1 MGMLTVKNS
10 TKKISSMKILNAKL
24 GIVKILTRRI
34 LTEKITENPL
44 ESILVA
50 EKDTENILVAE
61 RVTENTLDAEKVTE
75 STLVVENK
83 ATVKSLDI
91 LQKPKPG
98 LKKSMKMS
106 LVAPEDIR
114 NQILNQMQRNS
125 TVWKPLMKTNDLVQA
140 SLCHSSLVLFF

>member
-50 EKDTENILVAE
+50 EKDTENIL
-61 RVTENTLDAEKVTE
+61 D
-75 STLVVENK
+75 VENK